1 MNDDKIYR
9 GGVMPKFRFS
19 AITPNEKVYDMVQ
32 LMIQDSTRVN
42 HPFFPARLL

>member
-1 MNDDKIYR
+1 MTIKFIG
-9 GGVMPKFRFS
+9 GGVMQKFRFS

>member
-9 GGVMPKFRFS
+9 GGMQNFRFS